1 MIDLG
6 VVSYRYLLYFFMS
19 IVSLINVDIG
29 NVTKWW
35 VVSANFTT
43 YVDYMLVLKLVDV
56 EKFMECTFYSRCID
70 AIMELVNLA
79 PLIT

>member
-6 VVSYRYLLYFFMS
+6 EVRYRYLLYFFMS
-19 IVSLINVDIG
+19 VILLINVDVR

-35 VVSANFTT
+35 VLSANLTN